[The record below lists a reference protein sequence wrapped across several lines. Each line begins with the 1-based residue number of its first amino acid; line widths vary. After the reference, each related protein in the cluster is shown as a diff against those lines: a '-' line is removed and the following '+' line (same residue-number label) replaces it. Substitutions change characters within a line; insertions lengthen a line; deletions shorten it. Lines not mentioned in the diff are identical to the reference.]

1 MNTSENKMKS
11 VRLYKYEHQKWE
23 LPIVA
28 FFISMNFSLTILIN
42 RSQIIHF
49 ILQMPASKVNS
60 VKGENELLP
69 IFTL

>member
-11 VRLYKYEHQKWE
+11 LRLYKYEHRKWE
-23 LPIVA
+23 LSIVA

-49 ILQMPASKVNS
+49 ILQMPASKES
-60 VKGENELLP
+60 TQSKENELLP